1 MSSLNDEVDAAFA
14 GVLKTLDNIGDM
26 LKEHQETVS
35 TTEVP
40 LNIETLLRYTDNA
53 IQLRSSIRLLQE
65 QTKQMEKAKFTQ
77 SEIRALIL
85 GNQAFMNEVAQKI
98 EELTSAYRQ
107 SGMEISSAKSRAEK
121 LEGDLTEARETVTK
135 LTERLRSAETE
146 AVNES
151 RRMVEEKTENLRLLS
166 ARGTAIKESSTER
179 DRADQ
184 LAIELAISK
193 SESTKLSGDLQI
205 ATTRINTVSQQLS
218 VVQEESVRLR
228 SACDN
233 ANGALSAERAWAD
246 QPIQNLID
254 LNSSSA
260 KGSENLENASSRID
274 ILLERLSTVQKQ
286 NSVLRTARD
295 TSIGACSAEKSRGDR
310 LFQELINSKS
320 TSAKLSRDLQIATA
334 EMSTINEQLERTQD
348 ENSQLHGARDRNL
361 ESFSAEK
368 SRAIRL
374 DQELTTANEK
384 IGQLTTQLEDLKA
397 AAIASADKQRR
408 LENMKSERDS
418 ARTHRD
424 TLKEDNAVV
433 RARNSDLEKAISDLK
448 VQNNSAKDR
457 LIARLDVANQQS
469 TSDRKKVIQVDQN
482 LVKSKAMHEAA
493 IQRIKELETALDKS
507 QADVLATVNQLSH
520 RFDTIVQ
527 RNASGHTI
535 EEMFED
541 LAKRLTNLTVEK
553 EEIGD
558 LKTRI
563 QRLETSIQYQAV
575 ENQRE
580 IGDLQVQLNNERM
593 FNHPARDVL
602 EHAEM

>member
-26 LKEHQETVS
+26 LKEHRETVS

-121 LEGDLTEARETVTK
+121 LKGDLTEARETVTK

-233 ANGALSAERAWAD
+233 ANGALSAERA
-246 QPIQNLID
+246 
-254 LNSSSA
+254 
-260 KGSENLENASSRID
+260 
-274 ILLERLSTVQKQ
+274 
-286 NSVLRTARD
+286 
-295 TSIGACSAEKSRGDR
+295 
-310 LFQELINSKS
+310 
-320 TSAKLSRDLQIATA
+320 
-334 EMSTINEQLERTQD
+334 
-348 ENSQLHGARDRNL
+348 
-361 ESFSAEK
+361 
-368 SRAIRL
+368 
-374 DQELTTANEK
+374 
-384 IGQLTTQLEDLKA
+384 
-397 AAIASADKQRR
+397 
-408 LENMKSERDS
+408 
-418 ARTHRD
+418 
-424 TLKEDNAVV
+424 
-433 RARNSDLEKAISDLK
+433 
-448 VQNNSAKDR
+448 
-457 LIARLDVANQQS
+457 
-469 TSDRKKVIQVDQN
+469 
-482 LVKSKAMHEAA
+482 
-493 IQRIKELETALDKS
+493 
-507 QADVLATVNQLSH
+507 
-520 RFDTIVQ
+520 
-527 RNASGHTI
+527 
-535 EEMFED
+535 
-541 LAKRLTNLTVEK
+541 
-553 EEIGD
+553 
-558 LKTRI
+558 
-563 QRLETSIQYQAV
+563 
-575 ENQRE
+575 
-580 IGDLQVQLNNERM
+580 
-593 FNHPARDVL
+593 
-602 EHAEM
+602 